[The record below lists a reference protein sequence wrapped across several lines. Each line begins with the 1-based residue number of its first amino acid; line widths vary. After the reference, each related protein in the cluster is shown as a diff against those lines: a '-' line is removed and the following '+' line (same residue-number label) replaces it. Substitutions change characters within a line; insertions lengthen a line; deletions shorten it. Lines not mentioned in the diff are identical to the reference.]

1 MWTGEN
7 ALEARS
13 VTLACGRKMRT
24 GALCTDGGANTGVHT
39 ARTEGELPE
48 GERPPVG
55 DSSDGDSSGVDGRRI
70 IPPAPAIKLP
80 EIRLERCC
88 LRARWLGSV
97 RVAEPLLLPPDDP
110 GVRTAVGS
118 GVLNDR
124 TGGCEEDWEVV
135 STAAIAPSFAPSTSS
150 MDCKGDIGVGVGV
163 SCAPRGDGDG
173 ASFVPSSVLL
183 PLVLPFPLLKLS
195 TLLCGDTAGSLPRL
209 GTGLGGAIRAVV
221 PERELESTERSCDCD
236 CAGACGSAGAGA
248 CSSAS
253 TVADAAATSV
263 KADGGNFA
271 GDNEDLNS
279 GRLGFGTGTATAP
292 ATAPAPAADAGA
304 ISGAPTP
311 TELVELCVERVLPL
325 LSRDDALATAAAA
338 DFELFLTFFLFC
350 DSSSMRAMCDFIK
363 VIFTM
368 RETLGLL
375 IRDSVDIK

>member
-1 MWTGEN
+1 M
-7 ALEARS
+7 
-13 VTLACGRKMRT
+13 
-24 GALCTDGGANTGVHT
+24 HT

-55 DSSDGDSSGVDGRRI
+55 DSSDGDSSGVDGRRM

-97 RVAEPLLLPPDDP
+97 RVAEPPLLPDDP

-135 STAAIAPSFAPSTSS
+135 SAAAIAPSFAPSTSS

-163 SCAPRGDGDG
+163 SCGPRGDGDG

-221 PERELESTERSCDCD
+221 PERELGSTARSCACD
-236 CAGACGSAGAGA
+236 CAGTCGSVGASA

-253 TVADAAATSV
+253 AVADAATSV
-263 KADGGNFA
+263 KAGGGNFA

-279 GRLGFGTGTATAP
+279 GRLGFGTGTA
-292 ATAPAPAADAGA
+292 PAPVAEAGA

-325 LSRDDALATAAAA
+325 LSRDDALAAAAAA

-375 IRDSVDIK
+375 IRDSVGKVSKYRAHDDPGG